1 MEEPRKV
8 LKAQYVGSTQVR
20 RPSGMETLND
30 AIDQMVSQV
39 PTDQWRE
46 VNVAVAPSVVT
57 VTDAEVRV
65 PKSFPSSSSL
75 NDFCY
80 RQKDEEKIIVESRVR
95 FLSFLGIGRQVEHC
109 GFIVHTANDVYI
121 AHVLYCH
128 PSSGAICKT
137 IEAACKVTWTL
148 SVVPV
153 YRSIHFV
160 SKLIDI
166 CRSPLL
172 ATLPEMPRRSRCPQR
187 PNNQCRVYGPDT
199 DGTQSWDVEC
209 HTQICLRIHHVGLEK
224 NGQSQRRRRSVN
236 DRIEKWKRNKSIS
249 IHRGLTG
256 GNFM

>member
-1 MEEPRKV
+1 MATTPVAHASGSLSSSRSRPSNLPSEQRRHSSKIGQILLSSTSSNRSDDEWGINWLLLVFVTAHVVLGQSFPTPMEEPRKV

-65 PKSFPSSSSL
+65 PKSFPSSSSSF

-137 IEAACKVTWTL
+137 IEAACKVT
-148 SVVPV
+148 
-153 YRSIHFV
+153 
-160 SKLIDI
+160 
-166 CRSPLL
+166 
-172 ATLPEMPRRSRCPQR
+172 
-187 PNNQCRVYGPDT
+187 
-199 DGTQSWDVEC
+199 
-209 HTQICLRIHHVGLEK
+209 
-224 NGQSQRRRRSVN
+224 
-236 DRIEKWKRNKSIS
+236 
-249 IHRGLTG
+249 
-256 GNFM
+256 